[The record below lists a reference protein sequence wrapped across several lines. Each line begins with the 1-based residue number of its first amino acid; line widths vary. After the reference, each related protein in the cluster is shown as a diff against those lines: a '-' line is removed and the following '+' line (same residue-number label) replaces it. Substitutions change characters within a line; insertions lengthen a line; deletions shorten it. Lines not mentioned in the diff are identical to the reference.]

1 MEPVL
6 DESSLVPCPEWAPA
20 IRIAALSNLLK
31 EFDSV
36 GMFRVLRAVSD
47 AADRDIAQGRGL
59 RSWCFERG
67 TNRDAGLFVASRL
80 ARQPFI
86 DGPEGLMARAEGH
99 QILETQANGKL
110 VHGLGLGALEGG
122 PVASLASAAMPAGRQ
137 VQVQIL
143 DASTD
148 PIAVT
153 EVPIFA
159 YVRGDEVAANVLQFQ
174 ELVDAAI
181 GNGQVLLDRL
191 ADAFP
196 YLRVGPRASE
206 SLATLS
212 GSEPVFR
219 QLIRHLRALNSAAVV
234 WVEGAPYRPE
244 GITFSQESD
253 QTLSHGRFGPIRDF
267 PAPEGFQTERWSL
280 HTKLTGGA
288 GARLYFRA
296 VRTADTQ
303 VVLIGYFGSHLPCV
317 LHPT

>member
-1 MEPVL
+1 M
-6 DESSLVPCPEWAPA
+6 
-20 IRIAALSNLLK
+20 
-31 EFDSV
+31 
-36 GMFRVLRAVSD
+36 
-47 AADRDIAQGRGL
+47 
-59 RSWCFERG
+59 
-67 TNRDAGLFVASRL
+67 
-80 ARQPFI
+80 
-86 DGPEGLMARAEGH
+86 
-99 QILETQANGKL
+99 
-110 VHGLGLGALEGG
+110 
-122 PVASLASAAMPAGRQ
+122 ASLASAAMPAGRQ